1 MKQSY
6 KKMQQKRRKKKSIA
20 TSKKQF
26 SKRAF
31 IKATEDI
38 KAQYHVH
45 QNKSQQQ
52 LDIQDEIDK
61 TIKFICGSVR
71 DESVYSE
78 QRAEIIK
85 ALAELVSAR
94 TLIEQTKFSLNQPIL
109 KDFLKAIEDIKSQY
123 DVQQHIEVAENTK
136 SILKETGLK
145 LKEVQILPD
154 TLLYVSLY
162 HLALAVD
169 NIGKHELSK
178 DICHALLNELEKQEL
193 ISKRAFIKATEDI
206 KSQYHV

>member
-1 MKQSY
+1 MIINKNKIKEIQVLTNDNEVIASITDDNII
-6 KKMQQKRRKKKSIA
+6 KKLGYTVVYVPVQGECDNCEKVKR
-20 TSKKQF
+20 
-26 SKRAF
+26 
-31 IKATEDI
+31 
-38 KAQYHVH
+38 
-45 QNKSQQQ
+45 QQQ

-61 TIKFICGSVR
+61 TIKFVCDSVR

-78 QRAEIIK
+78 QRAELIK

-94 TLIEQTKFSLNQPIL
+94 TLMKPITSNQKQCISKRAFIEATES
-109 KDFLKAIEDIKSQY
+109 
-123 DVQQHIEVAENTK
+123 TK

-193 ISKRAFIKATEDI
+193 ISKRAFIEATEDI

>member
-6 KKMQQKRRKKKSIA
+6 KKIQQEKRKKKSIA
-20 TSKKQF
+20 FNRKQMIY
-26 SKRAF
+26 KRTF
-31 IKATEDI
+31 IKAAEDM
-38 KAQYHVH
+38 KSQYYAH

-61 TIKFICGSVR
+61 TIKFVCGSVR

-123 DVQQHIEVAENTK
+123 
-136 SILKETGLK
+136 
-145 LKEVQILPD
+145 
-154 TLLYVSLY
+154 
-162 HLALAVD
+162 
-169 NIGKHELSK
+169 
-178 DICHALLNELEKQEL
+178 
-193 ISKRAFIKATEDI
+193 
-206 KSQYHV
+206 HV

>member
-71 DESVYSE
+71 NESVYSE

-123 DVQQHIEVAENTK
+123 DVQQHIEVVENTK

-162 HLALAVD
+162 HLALAID
-169 NIGKHELSK
+169 NTGKHELSK
-178 DICHALLNELEKQEL
+178 AVCHALLNELKKQN
-193 ISKRAFIKATEDI
+193 
-206 KSQYHV
+206 